1 MMIFC
6 EHCQKDV
13 HPFHEAQEG
22 RTFSGGMSGVSYAA
36 KCPTCLSILQE
47 PKDEEEKEVA
57 SLDQH
62 PVRSK
67 LERPKPEPI
76 TQKPALTPM
85 ADTDSLRTWIES
97 RLSVIEAQ
105 LEPIADADSL
115 RAWIESRVC
124 VIEAQ
129 LAQFQALTQEKRML
143 DALLA
148 TMRCFDS
155 NTTPP
160 HS

>member
-47 PKDEEEKEVA
+47 PKDEEENEA
-57 SLDQH
+57 DSLVLP

-76 TQKPALTPM
+76 AQKHSVTPI
-85 ADTDSLRTWIES
+85 ADADSLRTWIES
-97 RLSVIEAQ
+97 RLF
-105 LEPIADADSL
+105 
-115 RAWIESRVC
+115 

-129 LAQFQALTQEKRML
+129 LAQFQALTQEKHML
-143 DALLA
+143 DALLS
-148 TMRCFDS
+148 TMRSFDS

-160 HS
+160 YS